1 MQNPGL
7 KLMIPGPVQPEDSV
21 LAAMGAPV
29 QPHYGPAFRDL
40 YNGTTDLLK
49 PIFGTQ
55 SDVFILVGSGSAAI
69 DACLGSS
76 VPSGRKIAIG
86 INGFFGERLKA
97 IAEAYQLE
105 VVAVTAEWGQ
115 PLRPQDFADAL
126 ARHPDTRLVAVVHLE
141 TSTTILNPIEE
152 IGAVARRAGVPYMVD
167 AVSSLGGIP
176 IEMDA
181 WGIDLCASASQK
193 CLGAPPG
200 LGPVAVGPGGW
211 EAIDRSPNVG
221 HGWYLNLRVWRQY
234 VKEWGDWHP
243 FPITMASSNVVALR
257 TVLESLLAEG
267 IPARMQRYRKLA
279 LRLREGLRRVSMP
292 PFTPDEVLA
301 PVLTG
306 AYGPAG
312 VPTGQVVEYLAET
325 HHIKVAGGLGALKDV
340 IIRIGHMAPTTTE
353 ADIDMV
359 VEALGQFTPQ
369 WRETVVGEG

>member
-1 MQNPGL
+1 
-7 KLMIPGPVQPEDSV
+7 MIPGPVQPEDSV

-211 EAIDRSPNVG
+211 EAIDLSPNVG

-257 TVLESLLAEG
+257 TGLESLLAEG

-279 LRLREGLRRVSMP
+279 LRLREGLRRVGMP

-312 VPTGQVVEYLAET
+312 VPTGQVVEYLADT